1 MFGEIQPAV
10 KKETKKVDRGIHYD
24 REVKKLEKKIAEKEK
39 ELEALRELRFDP
51 EYYHD
56 YQKMRDLD
64 DKIDDVHNEI
74 ENFMKKWED
83 YSEKLEQ

>member
-1 MFGEIQPAV
+1 M
-10 KKETKKVDRGIHYD
+10 DRGIHYD

>member
-1 MFGEIQPAV
+1 MYRPLKPLR
-10 KKETKKVDRGIHYD
+10 KKKQKVDRGIHYD

>member
-1 MFGEIQPAV
+1 M
-10 KKETKKVDRGIHYD
+10 
-24 REVKKLEKKIAEKEK
+24 
-39 ELEALRELRFDP
+39 EALRELRFDP